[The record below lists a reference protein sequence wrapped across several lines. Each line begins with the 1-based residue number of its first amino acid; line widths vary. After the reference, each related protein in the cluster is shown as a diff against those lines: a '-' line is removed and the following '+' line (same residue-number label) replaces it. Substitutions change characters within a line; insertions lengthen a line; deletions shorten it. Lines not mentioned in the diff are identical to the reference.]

1 MEWRNKKESDIQDTS
16 AGLLKC
22 SYSTFSTY
30 SCFLVTI
37 PQLRSF
43 MVHPAMQRILYVT
56 VLCGQTLLFFNK
68 SDHPGLQ
75 SCNWPQC
82 SPGPTSVSMVTLVHL
97 LSPPEGV
104 QRADEFG
111 CCAQCEDQPTPI
123 SVHPTITTAACTY
136 TASPPR
142 ISNFKTIVCFL
153 PLCIQ
158 TRAAVQWTRLIYL
171 LTIF

>member
-1 MEWRNKKESDIQDTS
+1 MFLQYIFNLFLLSCNYSSVEVIHGASSDATHSVCD
-16 AGLLKC
+16 C
-22 SYSTFSTY
+22 S
-30 SCFLVTI
+30 VDR
-37 PQLRSF
+37 QL
-43 MVHPAMQRILYVT
+43 P
-56 VLCGQTLLFFNK
+56 LCLFFNK

-111 CCAQCEDQPTPI
+111 CCARCEDRPTQI
-123 SVHPTITTAACTY
+123 SVHPTISTAACTY

-142 ISNFKTIVCFL
+142 RSNFKSIVCFL

-158 TRAAVQWTRLIYL
+158 ARAAVQWTRLIYL